1 MKVIQISVFL
11 ENKSGRL
18 AEVAQALADQQIN
31 IRALAIADTI
41 DYGVLRL
48 IVNDP
53 HRARSTLERAG
64 FTATETDVIAVEM
77 PDRPGALARVIGLL
91 SDQSINVEYGYAFV
105 GKSGEN
111 AIVVFRIDAVDDAI
125 RVLTGAG
132 VRLLPA
138 EEVYAI

>member
-1 MKVIQISVFL
+1 MKVTQISVFL

-18 AEVAQALADQQIN
+18 ADVAQALADRQIN

-41 DYGVLRL
+41 DYGVLRM
-48 IVNDP
+48 IVSDP
-53 HRARSTLERAG
+53 HAARDALTQAG

-77 PDRPGALARVIGLL
+77 PDRPGALARVIKLL
-91 SDQSINVEYGYAFV
+91 SEHEINVEYGYAFV

-111 AIVVFRIDAVDDAI
+111 AIVVFRIDAVEEAI
-125 RVLTGAG
+125 RVLTEAG
-132 VRLLPA
+132 VRLPKA

>member
-18 AEVAQALADQQIN
+18 AEVAQALADEGLN
-31 IRALAIADTI
+31 IRALSIADTI

-53 HRARSTLERAG
+53 HKARSALEGAG

-77 PDRPGALARVIGLL
+77 PDRPGALAHVIGLL
-91 SDQSINVEYGYAFV
+91 SEKGINVEYGYAFV

-111 AIVVFRIDAVDDAI
+111 AIVVFRIDALEQAI
-125 RVLTGAG
+125 RILTDAG
-132 VRLLPA
+132 IRLLKA

>member
-18 AEVAQALADQQIN
+18 AEVAQALAEEGIN

-53 HRARSTLERAG
+53 HKARSALEKAG

-77 PDRPGALARVIGLL
+77 PDQPGALARVIALL
-91 SDQSINVEYGYAFV
+91 SDKGVNVEYGYAFV

-111 AIVVFRIDAVDDAI
+111 AIVVFRIDALEQAI
-125 RVLTGAG
+125 RILTEAG
-132 VRLLPA
+132 IRLLEA
-138 EEVYAI
+138 KEVYAI

>member
-1 MKVIQISVFL
+1 MKVVQISVFL

-18 AEVAQALADQQIN
+18 AEVAQALADRQIN
-31 IRALAIADTI
+31 IRALSIADTI

-53 HRARSTLERAG
+53 HGARQALDGAG

-77 PDRPGALARVIGLL
+77 PDRPGALAHIIRLL
-91 SDQSINVEYGYAFV
+91 SDKQINVEYGYAFV
-105 GKSGEN
+105 GRAGDD
-111 AIVVFRIDAVDDAI
+111 AIVVFRIDALEEAI
-125 RVLTGAG
+125 RVLTDAG
-132 VRLLPA
+132 VRLLTA

>member
-18 AEVAQALADQQIN
+18 AEVAAALAEEQIN

-53 HRARSTLERAG
+53 RGARRALEKAG
-64 FTATETDVIAVEM
+64 FTAIETDVIAVEM
-77 PDRPGALARVIGLL
+77 PDQPGALAKVIRLL
-91 SDQSINVEYGYAFV
+91 SDRSINVEYGYAFV

-111 AIVVFRIDAVDDAI
+111 AIVVFRIDALEEAI
-125 RVLTGAG
+125 RCLAEAG
-132 VRLLPA
+132 IRLLKA

>member
-1 MKVIQISVFL
+1 MKVTQISVFL

-18 AEVAQALADQQIN
+18 AEVAQALAQQRIN

-53 HRARSTLERAG
+53 HGARAALDKAG
-64 FTATETDVIAVEM
+64 FTVTETDVIAVEM
-77 PDRPGALARVIGLL
+77 PDQPGALAKIIRLL
-91 SDQSINVEYGYAFV
+91 SDQNINIEYGYAFV
-105 GKSGEN
+105 GRSGEN
-111 AIVVFRIDAVDDAI
+111 AIVVFRIDALEEAI
-125 RVLTGAG
+125 RCLTEAG
-132 VRLLPA
+132 VRLLKA

>member
-1 MKVIQISVFL
+1 MKVTQISVFL

-18 AEVAQALADQQIN
+18 AEVAQALAQQRIN
-31 IRALAIADTI
+31 IRALSIADTI

-53 HRARSTLERAG
+53 HGAREALDKAG

-77 PDRPGALARVIGLL
+77 PDQPGALAKIIRLL
-91 SDQSINVEYGYAFV
+91 SDQNINIEYGYAFV
-105 GKSGEN
+105 GRSGEN
-111 AIVVFRIDAVDDAI
+111 AIVVFRIDALEEAI
-125 RVLTGAG
+125 RCLTEAG
-132 VRLLPA
+132 VRLLKA